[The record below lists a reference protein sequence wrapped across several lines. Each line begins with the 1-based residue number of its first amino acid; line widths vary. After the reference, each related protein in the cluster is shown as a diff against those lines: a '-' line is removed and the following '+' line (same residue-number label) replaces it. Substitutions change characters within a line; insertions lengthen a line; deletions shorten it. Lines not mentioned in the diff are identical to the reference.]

1 MSHWSIDLF
10 YVFKVLLFH
19 FYFQSNRINIYTKM
33 SNAMLQRDIASEL
46 QFKWN
51 LEDVDVRT
59 KSVERTL
66 APLVSQVC
74 ES

>member
-1 MSHWSIDLF
+1 
-10 YVFKVLLFH
+10 
-19 FYFQSNRINIYTKM
+19 M

-66 APLVSQVC
+66 APLVSQVW
-74 ES
+74 E